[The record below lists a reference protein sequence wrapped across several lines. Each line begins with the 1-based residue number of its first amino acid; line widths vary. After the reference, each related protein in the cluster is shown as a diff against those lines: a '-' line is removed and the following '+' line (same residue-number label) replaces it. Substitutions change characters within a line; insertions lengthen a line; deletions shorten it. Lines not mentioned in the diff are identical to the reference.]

1 MFTYKK
7 HPIIRWDFS
16 NISDFLD
23 TGFTNEQLEWLC
35 DSENNTNQRDKIY
48 GEKNSPWL
56 FWTSELYSFG
66 KCYRRWLKWPY
77 WLPIP
82 VYSDHGADP
91 DGELRNHEINNKAKY
106 HLCFWSI
113 RYSSILAQQ
122 NKIPI
127 RVQHPWVTYRRSIG
141 IEQSARAA
149 GCLVFVPHSVP
160 GIRVLDFD
168 NKFEK
173 LILNLQKYFDKTE
186 IKLCIHMHDVRN
198 NLHAHLRKFNLPI
211 FSLGN
216 SSSSL
221 FVDRFYKLIRHFR
234 AGSSTNSASQLY
246 HCVELGLNY
255 YLVGEEVTIQNDS
268 HSDMPKGKIVDPK
281 ERELALKMDNIFFRE
296 RVKTKEDAKKWIN
309 DVLGVDQP
317 HTMKPKE
324 LRKIFILESIRLAP
338 QITFAILIY
347 ILRGILP
354 NIIIKLIK
362 KSRKVFVSI

>member
-1 MFTYKK
+1 MVISKK
-7 HPIIRWDFS
+7 YSIIRWDFS

-23 TGFTNEQLEWLC
+23 IGFTNEQLEWLC
-35 DSENNTNQRDKIY
+35 KSENNTRQRDKIY

-56 FWTSELYSFG
+56 FWTAELYSFG
-66 KCYRRWLKWPY
+66 KCYRNWLKWPY

-91 DGELRNHEINNKAKY
+91 EGKLVEHEINNKAKY

-113 RYSSILAQQ
+113 RYNSILAQN
-122 NKIPI
+122 NKNPI
-127 RVQHPWVTYRRSIG
+127 RIPHPWVTYRKSIG
-141 IEQSARAA
+141 IEQSAKAA
-149 GCLVFVPHSVP
+149 GCLVFLPHSVP

-173 LILNLQKYFDKTE
+173 LILNLQKYFDKSE

-221 FVDRFYKLIRHFR
+221 FVDRFYQLIRHFR
-234 AGSSTNSASQLY
+234 AGSSTNTASQLY
-246 HCVELGLNY
+246 HCVELGLDY
-255 YLVGEEVTIQNDS
+255 YLAGEKVTFQNDS
-268 HSDMPKGKIVDPK
+268 NSSNAIGIIVDSK
-281 ERELALKMDNIFFRE
+281 ERKLALEMDNMIFRE
-296 RVKTKEDAKKWIN
+296 RVKTKEDAKRWIN

-317 HTMKPKE
+317 DTMKPEE
-324 LRKIFILESIRLAP
+324 LRKIFILESARLAP
-338 QITFAILIY
+338 QITFRILIY

-354 NIIIKLIK
+354 NRILELIK

>member
-1 MFTYKK
+1 MITSKK
-7 HPIIRWDFS
+7 NTLIRWDFS

-23 TGFTNEQLEWLC
+23 IGLTNEQLEWLC
-35 DSENNTNQRDKIY
+35 ENNAYQKDKIY

-56 FWTSELYSFG
+56 FWTAELYSFG
-66 KCYRRWLKWPY
+66 KCYRSWLKWPY

-91 DGELRNHEINNKAKY
+91 EGKLFEHEINNKAKY

-113 RYSSILAQQ
+113 RYNSIFSQHKK
-122 NKIPI
+122 NPI
-127 RVQHPWVTYRRSIG
+127 RIQHPWITYRRSIG
-141 IEQSARAA
+141 IEQSENAA

-160 GIRVLDFD
+160 GIKVLDFD

-173 LILNLQKYFDKTE
+173 LILDLQNYFDKSE

-198 NLHAHLRKFNLPI
+198 NLHVHLRKFNLPI

-221 FVDRFYKLIRHFR
+221 FVDRFYQLIRHFR
-234 AGSSTNSASQLY
+234 AGSSPNTASQLY
-246 HCVELGLNY
+246 HCVELGLDY
-255 YLVGEEVTIQNDS
+255 YLSGKEVTFINHS
-268 HSDMPKGKIVDPK
+268 HLQMPIGKIK
-281 ERELALKMDNIFFRE
+281 ASNERKLALEMDNMLFRE

-317 HTMKPKE
+317 DTMKPNE
-324 LRKIFILESIRLAP
+324 LRKIFILESVRLAP
-338 QITFAILIY
+338 QITFRILIY
-347 ILRGILP
+347 ILKGILP
-354 NIIIKLIK
+354 NIITELIK